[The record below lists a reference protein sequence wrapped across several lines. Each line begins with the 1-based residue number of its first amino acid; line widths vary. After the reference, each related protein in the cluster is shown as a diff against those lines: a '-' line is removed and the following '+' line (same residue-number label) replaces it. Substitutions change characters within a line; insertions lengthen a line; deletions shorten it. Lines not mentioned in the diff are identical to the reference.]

1 MKTFNIKGKIVKLYD
16 SIDEMPIKNFQ
27 KYNKYILI
35 DAGIG
40 SDLNSID
47 SHIITVAKLMKTDIN
62 KAAQEL
68 QNLRQNLYMISSEI
82 SPKYMAFASLIHSID
97 GKELIDLSDDNLKQA
112 LNELNEIKH
121 SVIFE
126 FLAWLKKKLATE
138 LETYFPAD
146 FSDAKEKEVYDK
158 LKQRALLILKG
169 IEDDSNV
176 SEEINEIDAF
186 LFSLHKP
193 KSFMGP
199 ESVEVKYDKQFETSC
214 MLISQKTGMNA
225 KSMTVLE
232 FYNTLS
238 NISKQAEM
246 EIKANKHVTHKRL
259 NKI

>member
-1 MKTFNIKGKIVKLYD
+1 MRTFNIKGKIVKLYD

-27 KYNKYILI
+27 KYNKYVLI

-47 SHIITVAKLMKTDIN
+47 SHIVMVAKLMKSDVN
-62 KAAQEL
+62 KAVQEL
-68 QNLRQNLYMISSEI
+68 QNLRQNLYMVSSEI

-97 GKELIDLSDDNLKQA
+97 GQELTDLSDDNLKQK
-112 LNELNEIKH
+112 LKELNEIKH

-126 FLAWLKKKLATE
+126 FLAWLKKKLSTE

-146 FSDAKEKEVYDK
+146 FSDVKEKEVYDK
-158 LKQRALLILKG
+158 LKQRALLVLKG
-169 IEDDSNV
+169 IEEECTV
-176 SEEINEIDAF
+176 SEEIDEIDAY

-193 KSFMGP
+193 KSFNGSD
-199 ESVEVKYDKQFETSC
+199 SVEVKYDKQFETSC

-238 NISKQAEM
+238 NISKQAEI
-246 EIKANKHVTHKRL
+246 EAKAHKRIT
-259 NKI
+259 KK